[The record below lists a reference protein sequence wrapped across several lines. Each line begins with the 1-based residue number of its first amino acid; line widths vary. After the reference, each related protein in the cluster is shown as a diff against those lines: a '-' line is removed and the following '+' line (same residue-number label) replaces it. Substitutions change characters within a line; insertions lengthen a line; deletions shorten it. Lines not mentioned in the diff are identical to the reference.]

1 MITGSEYSN
10 RISRLKELV
19 EKNDLDA
26 FLVTSEESIYYLTGV
41 SYKPLERPFFII
53 IKPDEGVSLLVPEM
67 EREHMSEAPN
77 IKEITSY
84 WEYPSPKGQG
94 WFDKLNELIIDKK
107 VLGVEPSLPQE
118 IAEHLHNDELKT
130 LPLIENMRLV
140 KSDAEVK
147 MIRKSS
153 YYADMSVGY
162 VLKSAYYGV
171 SELELFSQARN
182 VQITAMKEGV
192 YDVVTSDIVT
202 AAWPAPM
209 SAQPHSIPS
218 IDDILKEGPHI
229 ALSLIRLNAYSSECE
244 RTFFLA
250 PPTKEMIKAFEVMT
264 EARNI
269 AFSMIRPGIKCTVID
284 EVVKEFL
291 EKEGY
296 EGNLLHRTGHG
307 FGLGTHEGPW
317 IAEGSEHVLE
327 KNMVISIE
335 PGIYINGLGGIRH
348 SDTILITDNGYES
361 LTKYPVDLE
370 SLTIK
375 AHKPFQKFKGKII
388 KRIIK
393 TKS

>member
-1 MITGSEYSN
+1 MITGGEYN
-10 RISRLKELV
+10 HRISRLKELV
-19 EKNDLDA
+19 QKNNLDA

-67 EREHMSEAPN
+67 EREHMAEAPN
-77 IKEITSY
+77 IKEVTSY

-94 WFDKLNELIIDKK
+94 WIDKLNELLTDKIA
-107 VLGVEPSLPQE
+107 LGVEPSLPQE
-118 IAEHLHNDELKT
+118 IAECLPNDELKT

-140 KSDAEVK
+140 KSKAEVE
-147 MIRKSS
+147 MIRKSA
-153 YYADMSVGY
+153 YYADLSVDY

-182 VQITAMKEGV
+182 VQIKAMKEGT
-192 YDVVTSDIVT
+192 YDVVASSILT

-250 PPTKEMIKAFEVMT
+250 PPTKEMIKAFKVMT

-269 AFSMIRPGIKCTVID
+269 GFSMIRPGIECAVID

-291 EKEGY
+291 KKEGY

-317 IAEGSEHVLE
+317 IAEGSEHVLA

-335 PGIYINGLGGIRH
+335 PGIYINDLGGIRH
-348 SDTILITDNGYES
+348 SDTVLITDNGYER

-375 AHKPFQKFKGKII
+375 ANKPIQKFKGGII
-388 KRIIK
+388 KHIIRAK
-393 TKS
+393 N